1 MEPSRWESSPDPFSG
16 PVGSSQGMTL
26 YEYDSMC
33 GQFTVG
39 PYAASGVVGIYSDN
53 TSVATLNS
61 GTSMVNFVGPGNANI
76 VWQIEYYHLEA
87 ISAEDCGLV
96 VVPTEE
102 PCQVTAVQVT
112 FQKSDGSALPNPLQV
127 GITATTL
134 SGQVHDR
141 KQHLRLVVTPSSEAA
156 NVSIDVSSKLQ
167 KSNVSRSGGIVTFD
181 VVGTSKSTSHS
192 DSTITAKHMGNSVG
206 TAAVEVIVPSSV
218 GIPHNTSGTVVI
230 ANGIFDSTTS
240 PAELC
245 LPAGQVRLATMY
257 ERFITVTVRDQF
269 GGLIGGLYQ
278 GAEVSEIAPC
288 DGQWHSINQPL
299 SSVSTYQDPVGALI
313 GNTLA
318 ARGSTAAN
326 NWLSAGK
333 IAWPSGCIS
342 SQPQN
347 FAVRVDGFNLSP
359 AVANRVVT
367 ICGDN
372 TSTSSPP
379 VTITV
384 TWP

>member
-1 MEPSRWESSPDPFSG
+1 
-16 PVGSSQGMTL
+16 MTL

-206 TAAVEVIVPSSV
+206 TAAVEVIVPNNVSATHDTV
-218 GIPHNTSGTVVI
+218 GGGLVI
-230 ANGIFDSTTS
+230 QNRALNVTTS
-240 PAELC
+240 PALIDV
-245 LPAGQVRLATMY
+245 PANQVALKTVYIRNLT
-257 ERFITVTVRDQF
+257 ITVCDQF
-269 GGLIGGLYQ
+269 GGLIGDLYQ
-278 GAEVSEIAPC
+278 GAEISENSLL
-288 DGQWHSINQPL
+288 GVFSINQFL
-299 SSVSTYQDPVGALI
+299 TASSTYTDPVGFSVGPTVVAV
-313 GNTLA
+313 
-318 ARGSTAAN
+318 GSSQAN
-326 NWLSAGK
+326 NWPTQPKLPF
-333 IAWPSGCIS
+333 PSGTFTD
-342 SQPQN
+342 PQN
-347 FAVRVDGFNLSP
+347 ISVFVDGFALNP
-359 AVANRVVT
+359 AIANRTVT
-367 ICGDN
+367 ATGN
-372 TSTSSPP
+372 GFSSTSPP
-379 VTITV
+379 VTLTIS
-384 TWP
+384 WP

>member
-1 MEPSRWESSPDPFSG
+1 
-16 PVGSSQGMTL
+16 MTL
-26 YEYDSMC
+26 YEYDNMC

-102 PCQVTAVQVT
+102 PCPVTAVQVM

-134 SGQVHDR
+134 SGQVHNR

-181 VVGTSKSTSHS
+181 VAGTSKSTSHS
-192 DSTITAKHMGNSVG
+192 DSTITARHMGNSVG
-206 TAAVEVIVPSSV
+206 TAAVEVIVPNNVSATHDTV
-218 GIPHNTSGTVVI
+218 GGGLVI
-230 ANGIFDSTTS
+230 ANRALDKTTS
-240 PAELC
+240 PAIIDVPL
-245 LPAGQVRLATMY
+245 GQVELSTVYA
-257 ERFITVTVRDQF
+257 RFLTITVCDQF
-269 GGLIGGLYQ
+269 GGLIGNLYQ
-278 GAEVSEIAPC
+278 GAEISENSPLGIV
-288 DGQWHSINQPL
+288 SINQFL
-299 SSVSTYQDPVGALI
+299 TSSSTYSDPVGTREICCNVTA
-313 GNTLA
+313 
-318 ARGSTAAN
+318 GSATAQ
-326 NWLSAGK
+326 
-333 IAWPSGCIS
+333 AWPS
-342 SQPQN
+342 QPQIPLMQNGN
-347 FAVRVDGFNLSP
+347 FIQNISVFVDGFALSP
-359 AVANRVVT
+359 AIVNRQVT
-367 ICGDN
+367 I
-372 TSTSSPP
+372 SSSPVS
-379 VTITV
+379 VTIT
-384 TWP
+384 WP